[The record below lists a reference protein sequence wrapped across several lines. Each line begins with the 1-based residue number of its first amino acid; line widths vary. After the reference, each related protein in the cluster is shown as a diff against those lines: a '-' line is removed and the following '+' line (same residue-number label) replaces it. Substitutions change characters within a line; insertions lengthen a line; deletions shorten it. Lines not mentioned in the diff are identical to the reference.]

1 MNELKRILPK
11 LALGTWPI
19 SGAREWGFFD
29 EKEAQKL
36 LAALLKNNITCLDC
50 AAIYGLGGAETLLGK
65 FFKNTPRSKFILT
78 SKCGLLPGGR
88 AIKFDLSAKSLQT
101 QIEGSLKRLNTD
113 YLDIYFL
120 HWPDRNTPLE
130 ETLVQMEKFKQQG
143 KIRFIGLS
151 NFTEDL
157 IKQAVSITKIDCLQN
172 EFSALKQEN
181 KKLFP
186 LVKELDL
193 AFMAYGVLNG
203 GILTG
208 KYKTAPNLAKTD
220 VRSFFYHSYK
230 EKSFENAQKTLA
242 LLKRIYPASL
252 AQAAINFVLS
262 FDEVSCAIFG
272 AKTLKQ
278 LRENAGTLSWQFTVA
293 QKELLCK
300 NY

>member
-1 MNELKRILPK
+1 MNELKQILPK

-29 EKEAQKL
+29 ENEAQKL
-36 LAALLKNNITCLDC
+36 LGALLENNITCLDC

-65 FFKNTPRSKFILT
+65 FFKNTPRDKFILT

-88 AIKFDLSAKSLQT
+88 AVKFDLSAKSLQT
-101 QIEGSLKRLNTD
+101 QIDNSLRRLNTD

-120 HWPDRNTPLE
+120 HWPDKNTPLE
-130 ETLVQMEKFKQQG
+130 ETLMQMEKFKLQG

-151 NFTEDL
+151 NFDEHL
-157 IKQAVSITKIDCLQN
+157 IKQAAQIIQIDCLQN
-172 EFSALKQEN
+172 EFSVLKQEN

-203 GILTG
+203 GILSG
-208 KYKTAPNLAKTD
+208 KYKTAPELAKTD

-230 EKSFENAQKTLA
+230 GESFENAQKTLEV
-242 LLKRIYPASL
+242 LKQVYPASP
-252 AQAAINFVLS
+252 AQAAINFALS
-262 FDEVSCAIFG
+262 FEEVSCVIFG

-278 LRENAGTLSWQFTVA
+278 LKENAGALSWQFTA
-293 QKELLCK
+293 EQKELLCK